1 MCLLLGGGR
10 VRGRTIAQDFALQL
24 GLARGDARHHGV
36 GLHPFMGSRQPIQTG
51 TSLLKPIQTSISVSH
66 ISSPLRGSNL
76 FQTTYSDAHLALK
89 IYLFRYS
96 YRSLTSHSLRG
107 SNLSVN
113 NSNVGSDTNCN
124 TPPGLVCPKTTIAS
138 IACSCAQI
146 DISLSKLR
154 LKIRN
159 TLSL

>member
-36 GLHPFMGSRQPIQTG
+36 GLHPFMSSRQPIQTG
-51 TSLLKPIQTSISVSH
+51 TSLLKPIQTSISVPH
-66 ISSPLRGSNL
+66 IPPLRGSNL

-96 YRSLTSHSLRG
+96 YRSLTSHPPKRLKS
-107 SNLSVN
+107 LSVN
-113 NSNVGSDTNCN
+113 NGNVGSDTNCN

-138 IACSCAQI
+138 IACSYA
-146 DISLSKLR
+146 
-154 LKIRN
+154 RN
-159 TLSL
+159 NLFK